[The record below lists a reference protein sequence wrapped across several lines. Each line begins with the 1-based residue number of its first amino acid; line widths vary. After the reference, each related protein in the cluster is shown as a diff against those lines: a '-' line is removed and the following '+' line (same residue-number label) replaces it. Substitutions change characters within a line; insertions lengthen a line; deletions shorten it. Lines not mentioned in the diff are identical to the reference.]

1 MCIRDRACDGCGGGY
16 GAGMSFHEV
25 LAALPKLTPEER
37 DLLRVRLAELA
48 GEEWMD
54 ADGLSA
60 EDKALIEERIA
71 EHERNPSAAIPWA
84 VMEAKLKDRYGL

>member
-1 MCIRDRACDGCGGGY
+1 
-16 GAGMSFHEV
+16 MSFQEV

-54 ADGLSA
+54 ADELSS
-60 EDKALIEERIA
+60 EEKALIEERIA
-71 EHERNPSAAIPWA
+71 EHERNPAAAIPWA
-84 VMEAKLKDRYGL
+84 VMEAKLKARYGL